1 MYVGIYTAGM
11 STKVIS
17 CLYLMLAAIL
27 LFCSSSSDAQP
38 SPTPL
43 SDGSGDGSGDDDD
56 DDDDYDNE
64 ILGGSLAGAI
74 LVSTGLVLCAVAF
87 IELIKRSRV
96 KTVT

>member
-43 SDGSGDGSGDDDD
+43 SDGSGDDDD